1 MNKKIL
7 CALVVLSVLFA
18 FPIQQESQA
27 AAPYY
32 EGKTIN
38 IVVGFDPG
46 GGYDRFSRILARH
59 LPRLIPGKPTVLVQN
74 MPGGGS
80 MTAAN
85 QIFNLTKPDGLTIG
99 AVNRGLV
106 FAQLLKA
113 EGVRYDMTKFAW
125 VGSPAVETAIFVT
138 RADLPFKTLD
148 DVLKAKEPIMIGSAG
163 GPSDNLTQFMLLL
176 NQFVKVNMK
185 VINYKSGND
194 VALALERKEVDGR
207 AAALIAIRPQI
218 ERKELRL
225 WIRGRYSVPEIANLP
240 VDEDLTTDKVG
251 KTIMSLRSSLEGF
264 GRPYLAP
271 PGTPEQT
278 MNILRDAFEKAVK
291 DPAVREDFK
300 KNNFEEDNPFV
311 PPAECLRLVNYILNQ
326 PEPIVKE
333 VDKYI
338 KF

>member
-1 MNKKIL
+1 MNKKVL
-7 CALVVLSVLFA
+7 LMLAVLSTLCVC
-18 FPIQQESQA
+18 FPHQKSQA

-32 EGKTIN
+32 EGKNIN

-59 LPRLIPGKPTVLVQN
+59 LPRFIPGKPTVLVQN
-74 MPGGGS
+74 VPGGGS

-85 QIFNLTKPDGLTIG
+85 QIYNLTKPDGLTIG

-106 FAQLLKA
+106 FAQLMKA
-113 EGVRYDMTKFAW
+113 EGVRFDMTKFSW
-125 VGSPAVETAIFVT
+125 VGSPAVETAIFAT

-163 GPSDNLTQFMLLL
+163 GPSDNLTQFMILL
-176 NQFVKVNMK
+176 NQFVKIKMK
-185 VINYKSGND
+185 IINYKSGND

-207 AAALIAIRPQI
+207 AAAIIAIRPQI
-218 ERKELRL
+218 QRNELRC
-225 WIRGRYSVPEIANLP
+225 WIRGRYSVPEIVNLP
-240 VDEDLTTDKVG
+240 VDEDLTTDKTG

-278 MNILRDAFEKAVK
+278 MNILRDAFAKAVK
-291 DPAVREDFK
+291 DPEVRADMK
-300 KNNFEEDNPFV
+300 KNNFEDENPFV
-311 PPAECLRLVNYILNQ
+311 PPEECLRLVKYILNQ
-326 PEPIVKE
+326 PDDIVKE
-333 VDKYI
+333 VNKYI